1 MHRPVHRTDGV
12 HGLLAYLLQRM
23 LAALSG
29 LDAALPDMQ
38 TYHGSGGSAESVSL
52 IILLKLILM
61 LFVVLNVFKFLLE
74 SRACEDL
81 IWDYSRTGEG
91 SYLALSCP
99 HFDIPT

>member
-1 MHRPVHRTDGV
+1 
-12 HGLLAYLLQRM
+12 M

-29 LDAALPDMQ
+29 IDAALPDMQ

-52 IILLKLILM
+52 IILLILM
-61 LFVVLNVFKFLLE
+61 LFVALSVFKFLSE
-74 SRACEDL
+74 SRACEHL
-81 IWDYSRTGEG
+81 IWDYSRSDEG